1 MNFIRHCWNDFAVV
15 IIVVVGFNWCFAF
28 SLLLGEL
35 AFAVDSGLIF
45 VLVVFPPPLHCHC
58 NYWERGRGLLLLLG
72 IPGPL
77 HIWFSYR
84 RLGMDVRF
92 DWYSRDS

>member
-45 VLVVFPPPLHCHC
+45 VLVVFPPPPSLS
-58 NYWERGRGLLLLLG
+58 LQLLG
-72 IPGPL
+72 EGPGALAASWNTWPS
-77 HIWFSYR
+77 SY
-84 RLGMDVRF
+84 LVLLSQVGDGCEI
-92 DWYSRDS
+92 

>member
-45 VLVVFPPPLHCHC
+45 VLVVFSPPFIVIAII
-58 NYWERGRGLLLLLG
+58 GRGAGGSCCFLEYLALFIFG
-72 IPGPL
+72 SPIAG
-77 HIWFSYR
+77 W
-84 RLGMDVRF
+84 GWM
-92 DWYSRDS
+92 